1 MSNEIEIT
9 GKYNCKKCPKNGKS
23 ININTKN
30 NITKFG
36 ALQLARFLDKDIV
49 FPKKELTNTFG
60 SSVGYNNDIRKITIK
75 NGSSIVTVGKSD
87 NDIYLGGM
95 DNVKNSI
102 NNDPSNYTTY
112 ITKNLSGEVDIEIY
126 FPRSINLKKIGLLS
140 RFNFGD
146 VNNNSY
152 ASTIMQNVY
161 VDLKTE
167 GYHINDSGRSENDKY
182 YNNYGGDFLRCYDIE
197 KPLYNNKPYYIRKTK
212 SSVTSR
218 EYVRL
223 YLFYDNQRW
232 VVFNRLPNDGET
244 VTPLLSSGSTNGYP
258 DSTSWSGATI
268 SSYIDNW
275 YEPCYRLYDPMVR
288 QNLVVSTESGTQFMD
303 DTNANPSGTWQDKPM
318 CWDFSHS
325 SYNDY
330 NVNSTNYSGSKI
342 YQNFSFE
349 SLETK
354 IDMYGYGENFIES
367 RGESENIFGFAPNIK
382 AIRLRIKP
390 ISSSNRNYTKLIFD
404 IFSIDIFEAILTP
417 YNPCKIALSTTT
429 DGFTESNSWIVDNIE
444 IKGDDTVVFSKTLD
458 YSDGVTI
465 GTTEYNAIGL
475 FGNFSG
481 TLNSSDPSDVDVIS
495 NQTLVEKNCF
505 SKAIFETSWIKTED
519 EQVVISYELKIN

>member
-1 MSNEIEIT
+1 MENEIEIT
-9 GKYNCKKCPKNGKS
+9 GKYNCKKISKNGNAS
-23 ININTKN
+23 EINTKN

-36 ALQLARFLDKDIV
+36 ALQLARFLDKDII
-49 FPKKELTNTFG
+49 FSKKELTNTFG
-60 SSVGYNNDIRKITIK
+60 SPVGYNNETRKISIK
-75 NGSSIVTVGKSD
+75 NGSSLVTVGKTD
-87 NDIYLGGM
+87 NEIYLGGM
-95 DNVKNSI
+95 NNVKNSI
-102 NNDPSNYTTY
+102 NNDPTNYTTY
-112 ITKNLSGEVDIEIY
+112 ITKNLSGEISIEIY
-126 FPRSINLKKIGLLS
+126 FSKSINLKKIGLLS

-146 VNNNSY
+146 SNNNSY
-152 ASTIMQNVY
+152 SSTIMQNVY
-161 VDLKTE
+161 IDLKTE
-167 GYHINDSGRSENDKY
+167 GYHINDSGRTENDKY
-182 YNNYGGDFLRCYDIE
+182 YNIYGGDFLRCYDIN

-212 SSVTSR
+212 SSLSSK
-218 EYVRL
+218 EYVKF
-223 YLFYDNQRW
+223 YLFHDKQKW
-232 VVFNRLPNDGET
+232 VVLNRLPNEGESF
-244 VTPLLSSGSTNGYP
+244 TPLLSSSATNGYP
-258 DSTSWSGATI
+258 DSVTWSGATV

-288 QNLVVSTESGTQFMD
+288 QNLVVSSESGTQFMD
-303 DTNANPSGTWQDKPM
+303 DTSANPSGNWQDKPM

-342 YQNFSFE
+342 YQNFTFE

-354 IDMYGYGENFIES
+354 VDMYGAGENFNES

-390 ISSSNRNYTKLIFD
+390 VSYSSYSKLIFD

-417 YNPCKIALSTTT
+417 YNPCKIALSTNV
-429 DGFTESNSWIVDNIE
+429 DGFTEVNSWIVDNIE

-458 YSDGVTI
+458 YLDGVTI

-481 TLNSSDPSDVDVIS
+481 ILNSSNPSDIDIVS
-495 NQTLVEKNCF
+495 EQTLIEKNCF
-505 SKAIFETSWIKTED
+505 SKATFETSWIKTED
-519 EQVVISYELKIN
+519 EQVIISYELKIN